1 MHLGVSLD
9 DSGRSIRM
17 FRFSRATLEQANASR
32 GCMCRTGGRRRE
44 WPAWERRVSFCTCW
58 ERALRSEEQ
67 RPPNVPQLVAKPLEA
82 QPRAPAA
89 VVWGSGVQHA
99 SWSPAAAGRGGVDP
113 WANGA
118 ASLRGAAPGVRGV
131 GRRSGR
137 GRSVGEW
144 RCASSGRRASGAW
157 GGAAVR
163 VGGISGRLRL
173 RVFGA
178 PCGGR
183 VGWGGGLGGGDP
195 WVNVVAG
202 LLNVVAVLCRGSG
215 YLLQAWLQDAAH
227 GGRR

>member
-1 MHLGVSLD
+1 
-9 DSGRSIRM
+9 
-17 FRFSRATLEQANASR
+17 
-32 GCMCRTGGRRRE
+32 MCRTGGRRRE

-99 SWSPAAAGRGGVDP
+99 SWSPAAAGWGWG
-113 WANGA
+113 
-118 ASLRGAAPGVRGV
+118 L
-131 GRRSGR
+131 
-137 GRSVGEW
+137 SVGEW
-144 RCASSGRRASGAW
+144 CCESSGRRAWGAW

-163 VGGISGRLRL
+163 AGAIRGRMAL

-178 PCGGR
+178 RCVGR

-195 WVNVVAG
+195 WVNVVAS